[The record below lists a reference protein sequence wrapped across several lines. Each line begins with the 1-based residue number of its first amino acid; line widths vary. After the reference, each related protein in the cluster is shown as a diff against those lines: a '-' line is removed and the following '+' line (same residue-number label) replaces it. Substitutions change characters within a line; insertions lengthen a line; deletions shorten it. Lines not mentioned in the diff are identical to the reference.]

1 MKDESVEKIIAEFA
15 ALRPKLCSYLK
26 DNYDEDQKYKEVC
39 HKTKT

>member
-39 HKTKT
+39 DDDS